1 MRALAIGRLVPIK
14 NYPLLLS
21 AWTRS
26 SIPIDILGDGPQRT
40 ELEEYAKLLNLTSNV
55 FFRGHVEETKQ
66 YLQGADMFV
75 STSRNEGFGYAVL
88 EALQSDCVVLST
100 RTGIAAE
107 ILPVQYVCDPKPEK
121 FGNLVL
127 QVANDLEAA
136 KADFQPIWDVA
147 KSRL

>member
-1 MRALAIGRLVPIK
+1 
-14 NYPLLLS
+14 
-21 AWTRS
+21 
-26 SIPIDILGDGPQRT
+26 
-40 ELEEYAKLLNLTSNV
+40 
-55 FFRGHVEETKQ
+55 
-66 YLQGADMFV
+66 MFV

-147 KSRL
+147 KSMTVDAMASKTLDIYNSLEIER